1 MKEITAIIR
10 MQQINPTK
18 LACVAAGISGFTV
31 RKVLGRGEGNVDF
44 RVLSGAQ
51 AGQEEAIAQLGQ
63 GPMLIPKRMLTFIVP
78 DNLVELLVSTIISV
92 NKTGNHGDGKIFVQD
107 VTDSVRIRTGE
118 RGAAALD
125 EK

>member
-10 MQQINPTK
+10 MQQINATK
-18 LACVAAGISGFTV
+18 VACVAAGISGFTV
-31 RKVLGRGEGNVDF
+31 RKVLGRGRGEVDF
-44 RVLSGAQ
+44 RVLQAASSGH
-51 AGQEEAIAQLGQ
+51 EEAIAQLGQ
-63 GPMLIPKRMLTFIVP
+63 GPRLIPKRMLTFIVP
-78 DNLVELLVSTIISV
+78 DDHVEKLVQTIIAT

-107 VTDSVRIRTGE
+107 VSDSVRIRTGE